1 MEEGVPPDPPGD
13 QTIAGEAEGLDRRE
27 LKRQLKENER
37 RWTMEGDSE
46 ALWEAEHELLI
57 DLQKA
62 GDTDTLM
69 KRARKT
75 KRAVSSRGEARE
87 LAQASLGL
95 WVLERFDEAE
105 PVLHVAVQKLPRN
118 RYPWS
123 LLLRELTWERDPA
136 VAMDYIKASLDKVPW
151 RGHALVQLGT
161 LSIDAASKGLVS
173 GDLDVCSDHLVSA
186 RKYLEQVPPS
196 PDATDEMRRTAERLL
211 TLVDALENRMRQ
223 ASGLEG
229 ETTRLALGV
238 VDRSR
243 QYEDDMREAAK
254 ASGVSLEGEPDS
266 DMNLEELER
275 IAYQEL
281 PDDDREES
289 YTVLEVT
296 PAKGLLRKRKDGK

>member
-1 MEEGVPPDPPGD
+1 MEEGVPPDPPED
-13 QTIAGEAEGLDRRE
+13 QTVEGEAEGLDRRE

-37 RWTMEGDSE
+37 RWTLEGDSE
-46 ALWEAEHELLI
+46 ALWEAEHGLLI

-62 GDTDTLM
+62 GDMDALM
-69 KRARKT
+69 KRARRT

-105 PVLHVAVQKLPRN
+105 PVLRVAVEKLPHN

-123 LLLRELTWERDPA
+123 LLLRELTWERDLRE
-136 VAMDYIKASLDKVPW
+136 AMDYILASLDRVPW

-173 GDLDVCSDHLVSA
+173 GDFDDCRDHLVSA
-186 RKYLEQVPPS
+186 REYLEQVPTS

-211 TLVDALENRMRQ
+211 TLVDTLENRMRQ
-223 ASGLEG
+223 ANGLEG

-238 VDRSR
+238 VDSSR
-243 QYEDDMREAAK
+243 RYEKDMREAAE

-266 DMNLEELER
+266 DLDLEELER
-275 IAYQEL
+275 IAYDKT
-281 PDDDREES
+281 DDDREES
-289 YTVLEVT
+289 FTVLEVT
-296 PAKGLLRKRKDGK
+296 PAKGLVRKRKDEE

>member
-1 MEEGVPPDPPGD
+1 MEEGVPPDLPED
-13 QTIAGEAEGLDRRE
+13 QTPVGEAEGLDRRE

-37 RWTMEGDSE
+37 RWTLEGDSE
-46 ALWEAEHELLI
+46 SLWEAEHELLI

-62 GDTDTLM
+62 GDMNTLM

-105 PVLHVAVQKLPRN
+105 PILRVAVQKLPQN

-123 LLLRELTWERDPA
+123 LLLRELTWERDPRE
-136 VAMDYIKASLDKVPW
+136 AMDFILASLDKVPW

-161 LSIDAASKGLVS
+161 LRVAAASKCLVS

-186 RKYLEQVPPS
+186 REYLEQVPSS

-211 TLVDALENRMRQ
+211 TLVDTLENRMSQ
-223 ASGLEG
+223 ASGLET
-229 ETTRLALGV
+229 ETTRLALGA
-238 VDRSR
+238 VDSSR
-243 QYEDDMREAAK
+243 RYEDDMREAAE
-254 ASGVSLEGEPDS
+254 ASGVSLEGEVDPDM
-266 DMNLEELER
+266 DLEDLER
-275 IAYQEL
+275 IAYQKT
-281 PDDDREES
+281 DDDREES

-296 PAKGLLRKRKDGK
+296 PAKGLLRKRKDEK

>member
-1 MEEGVPPDPPGD
+1 MDDGVPPDPPED
-13 QTIAGEAEGLDRRE
+13 QTVEGEAEGLDRRE

-37 RWTMEGDSE
+37 RWTLEGDSE
-46 ALWEAEHELLI
+46 ALWEAEHGLLI

-62 GDTDTLM
+62 GDMDALM
-69 KRARKT
+69 KRARRT

-105 PVLHVAVQKLPRN
+105 PVLRVAVEKLPQN

-123 LLLRELTWERDPA
+123 LLLRELTWERDLRE
-136 VAMDYIKASLDKVPW
+136 AMDYILASLDRVPW
-151 RGHALVQLGT
+151 RGYALVQLGT

-173 GDLDVCSDHLVSA
+173 GVLDDCRDHLVSA
-186 RKYLEQVPPS
+186 REYLEQVPTS

-211 TLVDALENRMRQ
+211 TLVDTLENRMRQ
-223 ASGLEG
+223 ANGLEG

-238 VDRSR
+238 VDSSR
-243 QYEDDMREAAK
+243 RYEEDMREAAE

-266 DMNLEELER
+266 DLDLEELER
-275 IAYQEL
+275 IAYEKT
-281 PDDDREES
+281 DDDREES
-289 YTVLEVT
+289 FTVLEVT
-296 PAKGLLRKRKDGK
+296 PAKGLVRKRKDEE